1 MSLRK
6 TRVLEQNKDQPLP
19 QLFILDLYTV
29 ADSTIKALTEYTLEH

>member
-6 TRVLEQNKDQPLP
+6 TQVLEQNKDQPLP